1 MTGSRARA
9 TADAIESAA
18 IGLVLDRGYD
28 NVTVDLIC
36 DTAAVSQRTFFNH
49 FPTKDD
55 AMLGRDRPSIDQRAA
70 RRFIIGNGHLISD
83 ALALIAP
90 PDPDKPQHLLAARMR
105 AIASSPVL
113 LARHAERIAQLDAE
127 LSEIVALRL
136 ENQRPDAESREREA
150 DAAMVSLMIGAV
162 MRWVVSEATTGETDV
177 DLNTQLELARE
188 TLARILEPVN
198 FDGDVHKEGSEGR
211 R

>member
-9 TADAIESAA
+9 TADAIERAA

-36 DTAAVSQRTFFNH
+36 GRAGVSQRTFFNH

-55 AMLGRDRPSIDQRAA
+55 AMLGRDHPTIDERAA
-70 RRFIIGNGHLISD
+70 RRFVIANGPLISD

-90 PDPDKPQHLLAARMR
+90 PDPDKPPSLLAARMR

-113 LARHAERIAQLDAE
+113 LARHTERIAQLDAE
-127 LSEIVALRL
+127 LSEIIALRL
-136 ENQRPDAESREREA
+136 ENQRPDAEPREREA
-150 DAAMVSLMIGAV
+150 DAAMVSLMVGAV
-162 MRWVVSEATTGETDV
+162 MRWVVSEATTDEAEV
-177 DLNTQLELARE
+177 DLGTQLALARE
-188 TLARILEPVN
+188 TLVRILGPTGFE
-198 FDGDVHKEGSEGR
+198 DAVHEQISR
-211 R
+211 SH